1 MTHRDSRSIHPDAR
15 RPASGR
21 SGVPCESARVA
32 NDHTATHRS
41 TLNGR
46 FEVDVALF
54 EGRSHRASPR
64 QLGAGAEKLTPPG
77 LPIPVP
83 VDAAF
88 TARGYGVVTPVDRDG
103 RLAAR
108 SVVTLMGWSAGQA
121 MDLTTEPGP
130 IVVART
136 GRTVRINPRG
146 YLRLPLAVRRT
157 CRIVPGDRVLV
168 VANQRHGELLVV
180 PMAVLDDMVDAYR
193 RSHDIENER

>member
-1 MTHRDSRSIHPDAR
+1 MR

-21 SGVPCESARVA
+21 RSDPRESARVA
-32 NDHTATHRS
+32 NDHAATHGS
-41 TLNGR
+41 VTNDR
-46 FEVDVALF
+46 FEADDALF
-54 EGRSHRASPR
+54 EGRSRQASPR
-64 QLGAGAEKLTPPG
+64 QLGAGAERLTPPG
-77 LPIPVP
+77 LPIPVLA
-83 VDAAF
+83 DATF

-136 GRTVRINPRG
+136 GRTLRINPRG
-146 YLRLPLAVRRT
+146 YLRLPLAVRRR
-157 CRIVPGDRVLV
+157 CRIAPGDRVLV

-180 PMAVLDDMVDAYR
+180 PMAVLDDIVDAYR
-193 RSHDIENER
+193 HSRDIEDER